1 MNETCVFCK
10 KNHLPIHPI
19 FDEIIANDNL
29 ESEKIIYFMKII
41 EDELK
46 QNHWNEAFCMI
57 SAAINV
63 NKVPKNT
70 IETVFLI
77 ALRNIHN
84 CLRNEPELNK
94 IQKIIKNLISQL
106 TKNAMGKITRV
117 KNTKNSNDF
126 DLEIKRLDEIFVK
139 LKDGTNIEPSLK
151 NYIVYRLM
159 SFFEFKSYDTIKKA
173 IDSTNS
179 YYDCKEVDQVS
190 QTHYGEVIIG
200 DASGIL
206 EDLDQLVILILENTI
221 SRQVD
226 STIKLN
232 NKIDSKNQ
240 PHAKY
245 LKFLNHVIEITSPDL
260 KKYFDENYQ
269 GDWFWLIKKLKNE
282 RNDIVHNLSDVK
294 YNVKELEFIRDLM
307 KIFFILFP
315 QILVFL
321 TRIIPKMRRDKEME
335 TEIIEYNQALEKEK
349 IIKAKIISNDIF
361 YHKLQKTF
369 DLEKTRQT
377 GTFKGLLPD
386 KSYGFI
392 EIKETNSTL
401 FIHEKNI
408 EGTVNEGDYVEFLV
422 GEGRDGR
429 PEASHMKKV
438 S

>member
-1 MNETCVFCK
+1 
-10 KNHLPIHPI
+10 
-19 FDEIIANDNL
+19 
-29 ESEKIIYFMKII
+29 MKII
-41 EDELK
+41 EKELQ
-46 QNHWNEAFCMI
+46 QNHWNDVFCMI
-57 SAAINV
+57 NAAINV
-63 NKVPKNT
+63 NKIPKNT
-70 IETVFLI
+70 TETVFLI

-84 CLRNEPELNK
+84 CLRYEPELNK

-117 KNTKNSNDF
+117 KNVENSNDF
-126 DLEIKRLDEIFVK
+126 DLEIERLDEIFVK
-139 LKDGTNIEPSLK
+139 LKEGSGIEPSLK

-159 SFFEFKSYDTIKKA
+159 TFFEFKSYDTIKRA

-179 YYDCKEVDQVS
+179 YEDSKVVGQVS

-206 EDLDQLVILILENTI
+206 EDLNGLVILILENTI

-232 NKIDSKNQ
+232 NKKDSKNN

-245 LKFLNHVIEITSPDL
+245 FEFLKDVIEITSPDL

-269 GDWFWLIKKLKNE
+269 GDWFKLIKKLKNE

-294 YNVKELEFIRDLM
+294 YDVKELEFITDLM

-315 QILVFL
+315 NILKFL
-321 TRIIPKMRRDKEME
+321 TNIIPKMQRDKEIE
-335 TEIIEYNQALEKEK
+335 TNIIKFNQALEKEK
-349 IIKAKIISNDIF
+349 IIKAKIILIDTF

-369 DLEKTRQT
+369 DLGELEKTRQT
-377 GTFKGLLPD
+377 GTFKGLLPNN
-386 KSYGFI
+386 SYGFI
-392 EIKETNSTL
+392 EINGADIDL
-401 FIHEKNI
+401 FVHQKNI
-408 EGTVNEGDYVEFLV
+408 EGTINEGDFVEFLV

-429 PEASHMKKV
+429 PAAKDMKKV
-438 S
+438 A